1 MALRAVIP
9 QGPARDPPCAVLRR
23 CQSGHVARDGT
34 VRTDAGRR
42 GVETLGA
49 ATTGIVLFLGN
60 AVVASVLGIALGAS
74 MLALN
79 RIGIGMFTPETL
91 ELGAARAVVLMV
103 LGMVAGFVG
112 LLLYYL
118 FVRAGLVPFGLGLI
132 AGFLVPALVA
142 LFRAK

>member
-1 MALRAVIP
+1 M
-9 QGPARDPPCAVLRR
+9 
-23 CQSGHVARDGT
+23 
-34 VRTDAGRR
+34 
-42 GVETLGA
+42 
-49 ATTGIVLFLGN
+49 LFLGN
-60 AVVASVLGIALGAS
+60 GFVASILGVVVGAA
-74 MLALN
+74 MLLLN
-79 RIGIGMFTPETL
+79 AIGIRMFTPETL

>member
-1 MALRAVIP
+1 
-9 QGPARDPPCAVLRR
+9 
-23 CQSGHVARDGT
+23 
-34 VRTDAGRR
+34 
-42 GVETLGA
+42 
-49 ATTGIVLFLGN
+49 VLFLGN
-60 AVVASVLGIALGAS
+60 GFVASVLGVVVGAF
-74 MLALN
+74 MLLLN
-79 RIGIGMFTPETL
+79 AIGIRMFTPETL

-118 FVRAGLVPFGLGLI
+118 FVRAGLIPFGLGLI

>member
-1 MALRAVIP
+1 M
-9 QGPARDPPCAVLRR
+9 
-23 CQSGHVARDGT
+23 
-34 VRTDAGRR
+34 
-42 GVETLGA
+42 
-49 ATTGIVLFLGN
+49 LFLGN
-60 AVVASVLGIALGAS
+60 GIVASILGIVVGAS
-74 MLALN
+74 MLLLN
-79 RIGIGMFTPETL
+79 AMGIRMFTPETL

-132 AGFLVPALVA
+132 AGFLIPALVA

>member
-1 MALRAVIP
+1 
-9 QGPARDPPCAVLRR
+9 
-23 CQSGHVARDGT
+23 
-34 VRTDAGRR
+34 
-42 GVETLGA
+42 
-49 ATTGIVLFLGN
+49 
-60 AVVASVLGIALGAS
+60 

-79 RIGIGMFTPETL
+79 RIGIAMFTPETL

-118 FVRAGLVPFGLGLI
+118 LVRAGLVPFGLGLI